1 MNKRF
6 FYIDFIKTLSIF
18 LVFVL
23 HIEGSF
29 VDFWQGNPIYLSIG
43 NIFQALSII
52 AVPLFVISSGFLAF
66 NKKIENNTIFILKK
80 VLPLIFVWLSW
91 GVIRFFWEIL
101 VFGKNFH
108 NFSELGQL
116 VGLSVLSRFWFMP
129 MIVGLF
135 MSIPIFYPIV
145 NKARKDVQIYF
156 LVLWFLAFSVTE
168 SIKNLSGIELVPNL
182 NSSVL
187 LMFIP
192 YIGFFLFGGFVR
204 KNTNMLKLKTSS
216 FKMVLFIFF
225 SSLLFSLFLNDYSY
239 LSINV
244 VVQSFSG
251 FIVLIRLFELLDNKF
266 VTLSSLLVSR
276 FTLELYLV
284 QRFII
289 ELLSLTDGFE
299 KLASY
304 FPLFLLP
311 ILSIIVFML
320 GLGTIYFISLIP
332 MVNKLL
338 LRNK

>member
-1 MNKRF
+1 
-6 FYIDFIKTLSIF
+6 
-18 LVFVL
+18 
-23 HIEGSF
+23 
-29 VDFWQGNPIYLSIG
+29 
-43 NIFQALSII
+43 
-52 AVPLFVISSGFLAF
+52 
-66 NKKIENNTIFILKK
+66 
-80 VLPLIFVWLSW
+80 
-91 GVIRFFWEIL
+91 
-101 VFGKNFH
+101 
-108 NFSELGQL
+108 
-116 VGLSVLSRFWFMP
+116 
-129 MIVGLF
+129 
-135 MSIPIFYPIV
+135 
-145 NKARKDVQIYF
+145 
-156 LVLWFLAFSVTE
+156 
-168 SIKNLSGIELVPNL
+168 
-182 NSSVL
+182 
-187 LMFIP
+187 
-192 YIGFFLFGGFVR
+192 
-204 KNTNMLKLKTSS
+204 
-216 FKMVLFIFF
+216 
-225 SSLLFSLFLNDYSY
+225 LLFSLFLNDYSY